1 MAVYS
6 GTAMSTLHS
15 GNVDAGAGY
24 QVTHAEQVLPE
35 IAYVHGVETPF
46 LATIGR
52 GTAHNRVFDFIL
64 GQIDEDRPLPV
75 TAGSVEFKDWSNLG
89 TDSASRYRLRG
100 HNYTMI
106 HERFVGVSDSQRTT
120 REFGVPDEYTHQL
133 WETAIS
139 FGMDWEHFM
148 LWTRATAGVPGA
160 INAGTGQQTAG
171 AVQFAYDT
179 GVTATPTIAGTE
191 YPAYW
196 SSTYYKGTGN
206 DITRD
211 ELVANVLQPFWE
223 KGGELD
229 RALAFVG
236 TKVKNVISQF
246 SHLHSGS
253 GPTLSATPL
262 NERSIPAGL
271 HKIVD
276 KVDVYE
282 GDWGR
287 LFVVKN
293 RNMANSS
300 TYSNFGPSGS
310 QNDITPNT
318 SMLLFEPQ
326 FFELMVKEAVTAY
339 DLPKLGHGQGGVI
352 VGEMG
357 LACRNPRATAIA
369 YDIAA

>member
-1 MAVYS
+1 MAGYT
-6 GTAMSTLHS
+6 GTAMSTFHS
-15 GNVDAGAGY
+15 GNDDAGAGY
-24 QVTHAEQVLPE
+24 QVTHAERVLPE
-35 IAYVHGVETPF
+35 IAYVHGVETPL

-52 GTAHNRVFDFIL
+52 DTAHNRVFDFIL
-64 GQIDEDRPLPV
+64 GQIDDDKPFPV
-75 TAGSVEFKDWSNLG
+75 TGSVEFKDWTALG
-89 TDSASRYRLRG
+89 TDSASQYRLRG

-106 HERFVGVSDSQRTT
+106 KERFVGVSDSQRTT
-120 REFGVPDEYTHQL
+120 KEFGVADEYDHQL
-133 WETAIS
+133 WESGIS
-139 FGMDWEHFM
+139 FGMDWEHAM
-148 LWTRATAGVPGA
+148 IWSRALPGVAGA
-160 INAGTGQQTAG
+160 INAGTAQTTAG
-171 AVQFAYDT
+171 LLQFAYDT

-206 DITRD
+206 DITRP
-211 ELVANVLQPFWE
+211 ELVAKVMQPFWE

-229 RALAFVG
+229 HALAFVG

-246 SHLHSGS
+246 SHIHSGS
-253 GPTLSATPL
+253 GASLSASPL
-262 NERSIPAGL
+262 NDRSIPANL
-271 HKIVD
+271 HKIID

-300 TYSNFGPSGS
+300 AYSNYGPGGS
-310 QNDITPNT
+310 QNDVTPNT
-318 SMLLFEPQ
+318 SMLLFEPR
-326 FFELMVKEAVTAY
+326 FVDLVVKQAVTSY